1 LNLKKLVLL
10 RTLLSFWSDGSQ
22 QDAHEFLQFLM
33 SFVNECDLYLKKLQQ
48 QHKLNQIEKKE
59 KELNAQSTLNC
70 LMENQKIQNSTL
82 KSLHTPTKGGASQ
95 SLSPINNT
103 YQVPVTNNK
112 RLSINDELI
121 FRPIVTKM
129 TRSVARRNKIR
140 KSWIELGKLELK
152 ECYVLLE
159 RVDETKLVNGMLKLF
174 KPSLTKIKSSKTTT
188 SSSLSSDIR
197 KFKVRSR
204 TFPCVPTT
212 QDKIKEDLDE
222 ITQVEQVAKNEFE
235 KPLTKSK
242 RLTRCR
248 TFSNILNNDLLSS
261 RICKSPAELLRK
273 YASIKGHVC
282 EMDKLFK
289 GTCLTITQCLSCETL
304 KKSPEYFYDRSLPV
318 NINNECM
325 DVDWIVEHLINE
337 SYLND
342 DSKYMCETCACKQ
355 EAKIYTQYNE
365 MPNILILHLLSYGLT
380 STNDGN
386 LNAQKLNNRSKL
398 ASHFNCICE
407 KCKSNE
413 LKHIFKLYAVVM
425 HSGISLNSGHYT
437 AYINYNVCMN
447 NNINLT
453 NIQITSLNDDSNI
466 IEWLHFDDSKVK
478 YLSSIEFNRKIIE
491 SNYDSPYI
499 LFYIKENI
507 VDNQLNK

>member
-1 LNLKKLVLL
+1 
-10 RTLLSFWSDGSQ
+10 
-22 QDAHEFLQFLM
+22 M

-48 QHKLNQIEKKE
+48 QYKLSQIEKKE
-59 KELNAQSTLNC
+59 KEFNAQSELKC
-70 LMENQKIQNSTL
+70 PADNQKLQNIILKPL

-95 SLSPINNT
+95 SLSPVYNYKVPLANN
-103 YQVPVTNNK
+103 NNK
-112 RLSINDELI
+112 RHSINDELI
-121 FRPIVTKM
+121 FRPVVSKT
-129 TRSVARRNKIR
+129 TRSVTKRDKIR
-140 KSWIELGKLELK
+140 KSWIEIGKMELK
-152 ECYVLLE
+152 ECFVLLE
-159 RVDETKLVNGMLKLF
+159 KIDETQLVNGVLKLI
-174 KPSLTKIKSSKTTT
+174 KPQVPKEKLTQKINP
-188 SSSLSSDIR
+188 SSSDVR

-204 TFPCVPTT
+204 TFPCVPTS
-212 QDKIKEDLDE
+212 QVKIKEDLDE
-222 ITQVEQVAKNEFE
+222 ITQVVQDTTNEIQ
-235 KPLTKSK
+235 KPKIKTK
-242 RLTRCR
+242 RLIRCR
-248 TFSNILNNDLLSS
+248 TFSNVLNNDLISS

-318 NINNECM
+318 NIDNECM
-325 DVDWIVEHLINE
+325 DIDWIVEHLINE
-337 SYLND
+337 SYLNN
-342 DSKYMCETCACKQ
+342 DSKYMCDTCACKQ

-386 LNAQKLNNRSKL
+386 LNAQKLSNRSKL
-398 ASHFNCICE
+398 ASYFNCICE
-407 KCKSNE
+407 QCNLNE
-413 LKHIFKLYAVVM
+413 FKKHIFKLYAVVM

-437 AYINYNVCMN
+437 AYINYHILMKN
-447 NNINLT
+447 T
-453 NIQITSLNDDSNI
+453 QISSYDTDDD

-478 YLSSIEFNRKIIE
+478 HLSSIEFNRKIIE

-507 VDNQLNK
+507 VNNESNI